1 MLKFNKYNY
10 NGEKV
15 YFTERRVVNL
25 ALVTMKKLLCE
36 AERKKVA
43 VGAFSVGNM
52 EMVMGAVR
60 AAEELNTPIILQ
72 IAEVRLK
79 NSPLELMG
87 PMMIAAAKN
96 SKVDIAVHLDHGLKF
111 ETVQKALELGFTS
124 VMFDGS
130 LLELDENIKQVH
142 AVVAEAYK
150 YGATVEAELG
160 VVGGNEGEGK
170 KHEILCT
177 RPDDAVK
184 FCKETGVDALAVAIG
199 NAHGNYPVSPE
210 LRFDV
215 LEEIYNKVS
224 TPLVLHGGTGISD
237 EQFQH
242 AIKLGVRK
250 INIAT
255 ASFDHLAQYA
265 KAYCDT
271 KEKANYFELSAQ
283 EVQGVYENVKRHIK
297 VFNFIN
303 D

>member
-1 MLKFNKYNY
+1 M
-10 NGEKV
+10 
-15 YFTERRVVNL
+15 
-25 ALVTMKKLLCE
+25 ALVSMKKLLKQ
-36 AERKKVA
+36 AEEQKKA

-96 SKVDIAVHLDHGLKF
+96 SSVDIAVHLDHGLTL
-111 ETVQKALELGFTS
+111 ETVDKALELGFTS

-130 LLELDENIKQVH
+130 LLDFEENVGTVQR
-142 AVVAEAYK
+142 VVEKASRFKAS
-150 YGATVEAELG
+150 VEAELG

-170 KHEILCT
+170 AHKILCT
-177 RPDDAVK
+177 DPEKARE
-184 FCKETGVDALAVAIG
+184 FCLRTDVNALAVAIG
-199 NAHGNYPVSPE
+199 NAHGNYPVLPE

-215 LEEIYNKVS
+215 LEQINKKVD
-224 TPLVLHGGTGISD
+224 TPLVLHGGTGITD
-237 EQFQH
+237 EMFRK
-242 AIKLGVRK
+242 AISLGVRK

-255 ASFDHLAQYA
+255 ASFDHLAKYA
-265 KAYCDT
+265 KDYCDT
-271 KEKANYFELSAQ
+271 VEKANYFELSAN
-283 EVQGVYENVKRHIK
+283 EVNGVYENVKRHIK
-297 VFNFIN
+297 VFNCK

>member
-1 MLKFNKYNY
+1 MS
-10 NGEKV
+10 
-15 YFTERRVVNL
+15 
-25 ALVTMKKLLCE
+25 LVPMKTLLDE
-36 AERKKVA
+36 AEKRNMA

-52 EMVMGAVR
+52 EMVMGAVA

-87 PMMIAAAKN
+87 PMMISAAEN
-96 SKVDIAVHLDHGLKF
+96 SKVPIAVHLDHGLKF

-130 LLELDENIKQVH
+130 LLPLEKNIREVKRVRE
-142 AVVAEAYK
+142 EADK

-170 KHEILCT
+170 QHEILCT
-177 RPDDAVK
+177 NPDDAK
-184 FCKETGVDALAVAIG
+184 IFCDETGVDALAVAIG
-199 NAHGNYPVSPE
+199 NAHGNYPVLPS

-215 LEEIYNKVS
+215 LDDINKTVD
-224 TPLVLHGGTGISD
+224 TPLVLHGGSGITD
-237 EQFQH
+237 EMFRQS
-242 AIKLGVRK
+242 IMLGIRK

-255 ASFDHLAQYA
+255 ASFNALASFA
-265 KAYCDT
+265 KNYCDAHET
-271 KEKANYFELSAQ
+271 ANYFDLSKAQ
-283 EVQGVYENVKRHIK
+283 AEGVYENVKRHIK
-297 VFNFIN
+297 IFSFM